1 MKIGI
6 KAMFEY
12 TLGGKVKQVAGG
24 GLVLEKPKFGEKCN
38 SCGLCCTIQ
47 PCLLAEQFLN
57 CFDGPCVALEEES
70 DGRKT
75 CGLVKRPAHY
85 MFGEDAPQSL
95 TGGFQVML
103 ANMLG
108 IGRGC
113 DASDDVSSPQPSLTQ
128 PETDNT

>member
-24 GLVLEKPKFGEKCN
+24 GLVLEKPK
-38 SCGLCCTIQ
+38 
-47 PCLLAEQFLN
+47 
-57 CFDGPCVALEEES
+57 
-70 DGRKT
+70 
-75 CGLVKRPAHY
+75 
-85 MFGEDAPQSL
+85 FGEDAPQSL